1 MQSKDTIREKIRQ
14 VILLVFAL
22 FMFTPVTVHAE
33 NESPVRVGWYEDAY
47 NITGKNGE
55 RSGYGY
61 EYQQSVAAYTGWT
74 YEYVKEGWS
83 DLFQMIQDGKI
94 DLMGGV
100 SYTEER
106 AQHMLFSELPMG
118 EEKYYLY
125 ADTKHTDISP
135 ADLSTLNGKRIALL
149 DGSVQAT
156 QFYEWEKEHDI
167 YLEPVYV
174 NSFEEGKTM
183 ADNRQI
189 DCVISTETPQWIQY
203 GMSSIAVTGGS
214 KIYFVINRNRPDL
227 KKELDDAMRNM
238 ENDRPFYA
246 DELYKKYLSAVSS
259 AVVTKDE
266 SEWLKQHGKIRI
278 GWVNHDIGVSDD
290 DMDGQPSG
298 VINDYID
305 FAENCLENE
314 KLEFEP
320 VKFNSFAEQLDA
332 LNKGK
337 IDMIFHVSQNP
348 YMAEE
353 NRFILS
359 NTVMTVT
366 AAAVTEK
373 AYFNENDENKVA
385 VDKDNE
391 IMKWYISYNYPDW
404 KMMEYD
410 SMKEAEEAVR
420 KGNADCFVA
429 ESDQLSSYIEDR
441 TLHSVFLTQPAN
453 TSFAVKRE
461 NTILLSVL
469 NKTLKTM
476 PATMLT
482 GALTMYETSL
492 QKVSVL
498 DFIKDNLVAV
508 ATSCMTVF
516 LAILTV
522 VLYLLRKSRI
532 AENKAKQSSLEL
544 QKNHQELELA
554 LERAEKANSAKTTFL
569 NHMSHDIRTPM
580 NAIIGYTN
588 IALKQN
594 VNQFVRNCLNRISNS
609 SELLLTLI
617 NDVLDISRIESGQ
630 TEITP
635 ALSNINDIT
644 EGAVNITSGLLL
656 NRNLN
661 FKVEREKTD
670 QIYVNADA
678 VRIREVLVNVL
689 SNAVKFTDDGGTVE
703 FSSSARKSED
713 GRTLYVRYVISDTG
727 IGMSKE
733 YLNHIFDEFSQ
744 EHSDARTRYKG
755 TGLGMAITKSY
766 VDMMHGTID
775 VESEKGKGSTFTIE
789 LPLEIVE
796 KEREDTEK
804 NNADVKRT
812 AGLHILMAE
821 DNDLNAEI
829 AAYQLKEAGMEV
841 IRSVNGKEAV
851 ELYESRAEGSFDL
864 ILMDVMMPEMNG
876 YEATQKIRE
885 FERKS
890 GRKKIPVIA
899 MTANAFAEDVKASMD
914 AGMDGH
920 ISKPIVKDELI
931 REVMRHI
938 R

>member
-1 MQSKDTIREKIRQ
+1 MQSKDTIWKKFRQ
-14 VILLVFAL
+14 VILFIFAL
-22 FMFTPVTVHAE
+22 LMFTPITIQAE
-33 NESPVRVGWYEDAY
+33 NETPVRVGWYEDAY

-74 YEYVKEGWS
+74 YEYVKDGWS
-83 DLFQMIQDGKI
+83 ELFQMIQDGKI

-106 AQHMLFSELPMG
+106 AQHMLYSELPMG

-156 QFYEWEKEHDI
+156 QFYDWEKEHDI
-167 YLEPVYV
+167 HLEPVYV

-183 ADNRQI
+183 ADNREI

-214 KIYFVINRNRPDL
+214 EIYFVINKNRPDL

-238 ENDRPFYA
+238 ENDRPFYS
-246 DELYKKYLSAVSS
+246 DELYKRYLSAVSS

-266 SEWLKQHGKIRI
+266 SEWLHKHGKIRI

-290 DMDGQPSG
+290 DIDGQPVG
-298 VINDYID
+298 VINDYIG

-320 VKFNSFAEQLDA
+320 VKFDTFDEQLEA
-332 LNKGK
+332 LDKGE

-353 NRFILS
+353 NSYILS

-366 AAAVTEK
+366 TAAVTGK
-373 AYFNENDENKVA
+373 DYFNENDDNTVA
-385 VDKDNE
+385 IEKDNE
-391 IMKWYISYNYPDW
+391 IMKWHISYNYPEW
-404 KMMEYD
+404 KIIEYD
-410 SMKEAEEAVR
+410 SMKEVEEAVR
-420 KGNADCFVA
+420 KGYADCFVA
-429 ESDQLSSYIEDR
+429 ESDQLSRYIEDR
-441 TLHSVFLTQPAN
+441 TLHSVFLTQSAN
-453 TSFAVKRE
+453 TSFAVKRD

-476 PATMLT
+476 PAAMLT

-492 QKVSVL
+492 RKVSVL
-498 DFIKDNLVAV
+498 DFVKDNLVAV
-508 ATSCMTVF
+508 AISFITVF
-516 LAILTV
+516 LVILTV

-532 AENKAKQSSLEL
+532 AENKAKLSSLEL
-544 QKNHQELELA
+544 QKNHQELEKA

-594 VNQFVRNCLNRISNS
+594 VNQIVRNCLNRISSS

-630 TEITP
+630 TKITVSVSDINEITDM
-635 ALSNINDIT
+635 AISVT
-644 EGAVNITSGLLL
+644 AGLLV

-661 FKVEREKTD
+661 FEVKKEKLYSP
-670 QIYVNADA
+670 YVMADA
-678 VRIREVLVNVL
+678 VRIREILVNVL
-689 SNAVKFTDDGGTVE
+689 SNAVKFTDDGGTVR
-703 FSSSARKSED
+703 FKSSARKNED
-713 GRTLYVRYVISDTG
+713 GNILFVRYVISDTG

-733 YLNHIFDEFSQ
+733 FMDHIFDEFSQ
-744 EHSDARTRYKG
+744 ENSDARTRYKG
-755 TGLGMAITKSY
+755 TGLGMAITKNY
-766 VDMMHGTID
+766 VDMMHGTIS
-775 VESEKGKGSTFTIE
+775 VKSEKGKGTEFVIE
-789 LPLEIVE
+789 LPLKAVERKDEIPME
-796 KEREDTEK
+796 KL
-804 NNADVKRT
+804 ADVSKVRN
-812 AGLHILMAE
+812 LRILMAE

-829 AAYQLKEAGMEV
+829 ASYQLRESGMIV
-841 IRSVNGKEAV
+841 TRVSNGKEAV
-851 ELYESRAEGSFDL
+851 DIYEKTPEGFDL

-876 YEATQKIRE
+876 YEATGKIRE
-885 FERKS
+885 FEKET
-890 GRKKIPVIA
+890 GRKRVPVIA
-899 MTANAFAEDVKASMD
+899 LTANAFAEDVKASMD

-920 ISKPIVKDELI
+920 VSKPIVSDALI
-931 REVMRHI
+931 KEIMKHI
-938 R
+938 S

>member
-189 DCVISTETPQWIQY
+189 DCVISTETSQWIQY

-420 KGNADCFVA
+420 KGYADCFVA

-644 EGAVNITSGLLL
+644 EGVVNITSGLLL